1 MEAYQSGKAA
11 KVAPPAVSNHTS
23 LPSQT
28 GPIVLTIVRRS
39 ASSRPSTGSRMP
51 TPKSNPSSTK
61 YPDHRIAMRMNQK
74 VARFMT
80 ISSVLEDGQ
89 RLGGAGLFGLGRGA
103 GLDVPDRQPSRDG
116 GEPGV
121 EPGEHGQRDA
131 HRGCGHAV
139 RDALGRGQQAEH
151 GPRLAAHL
159 GEDRAHRDPQ
169 IGQRQAPDRGSVE
182 PAAARNPA
190 T

>member
-1 MEAYQSGKAA
+1 M
-11 KVAPPAVSNHTS
+11 APPAVSSQTS

-28 GPIVLTIVRRS
+28 GPMVLIMVRRS
-39 ASSRPSTGSRMP
+39 GSSFPRKGRRMP

-103 GLDVPDRQPSRDG
+103 GLDVPDRQPSRVG

-121 EPGEHGQRDA
+121 EQGEHGQRDD
-131 HRGCGHAV
+131 HRGCGH
-139 RDALGRGQQAEH
+139 
-151 GPRLAAHL
+151 
-159 GEDRAHRDPQ
+159 
-169 IGQRQAPDRGSVE
+169 
-182 PAAARNPA
+182 
-190 T
+190 